1 MTPSAKLSLKECFSQ
16 EGSVMTIKM
25 KRPTQFKEFLEY
37 LPIVAD
43 SMFARCFFNGKEL
56 CETQPTSQLNIKDGD
71 VIDLISLYPL
81 CTEAWRDDLE
91 EVKEKNE
98 SKHNHQCM
106 PYILN

>member
-1 MTPSAKLSLKECFSQ
+1 MFSQ

-25 KRPTQFKEFLEY
+25 KRPTQFKELLEY

-43 SMFARCFFNGKEL
+43 SMFARCFFKGKEL
-56 CETQPTSQLNIKDGD
+56 CETQSTSQLNIKNGD

-81 CTEAWRDDLE
+81 CPAAWRDDLE

-98 SKHNHQCM
+98 SKHNHQLM
-106 PYILN
+106 PCTLN